1 MWGTPRRRRN
11 GRSLAVAGA
20 DEVGAPIE
28 AALSRTLAGRALAQ
42 TGEADRAVSELQH
55 AAAALEACGALR
67 WRDEAE
73 RELRRLG
80 HRVHRRTRQGK
91 VGGTGI
97 EALTSR
103 ELQVARLVVDR
114 KTNPQIAAELFL
126 SQKTVETS
134 SAQHLSEGRRV
145 LPSGARAHRRTRRQ
159 RRSLNVP
166 ARIAGVSGLL
176 AFVTFS
182 VAWIAGGLAQ
192 PSAYSVAN
200 DDISD
205 LGAMTATSPWIYNQV
220 GANLTGVL
228 VVLLGLGLWRA
239 LSPDVIGRI
248 GAAVLI
254 AEGTST
260 FFDGIF
266 HLDCQGIDAAC
277 DNVSWHSRAHK
288 IESGFTAALS
298 LLAPLILAF
307 AFRRN
312 PGWRDSWIP
321 SVLTVPAVFVAN
333 AAFSTIGDGAAT
345 RAGTVVI
352 FAWIAFVSVRLLQK
366 GETKAPPLS

>member
-1 MWGTPRRRRN
+1 M
-11 GRSLAVAGA
+11 
-20 DEVGAPIE
+20 
-28 AALSRTLAGRALAQ
+28 
-42 TGEADRAVSELQH
+42 
-55 AAAALEACGALR
+55 
-67 WRDEAE
+67 
-73 RELRRLG
+73 
-80 HRVHRRTRQGK
+80 
-91 VGGTGI
+91 
-97 EALTSR
+97 
-103 ELQVARLVVDR
+103 
-114 KTNPQIAAELFL
+114 
-126 SQKTVETS
+126 
-134 SAQHLSEGRRV
+134 
-145 LPSGARAHRRTRRQ
+145 
-159 RRSLNVP
+159 P
-166 ARIAGVSGLL
+166 ARIAGVCGLL
-176 AFVTFS
+176 AFVTFN

-254 AEGTST
+254 AEGIST

-288 IESGFTAALS
+288 IESGFTGAFS

-333 AAFSTIGDGAAT
+333 VAFSSS
-345 RAGTVVI
+345 R
-352 FAWIAFVSVRLLQK
+352 
-366 GETKAPPLS
+366 

>member
-1 MWGTPRRRRN
+1 
-11 GRSLAVAGA
+11 
-20 DEVGAPIE
+20 
-28 AALSRTLAGRALAQ
+28 
-42 TGEADRAVSELQH
+42 
-55 AAAALEACGALR
+55 
-67 WRDEAE
+67 
-73 RELRRLG
+73 
-80 HRVHRRTRQGK
+80 
-91 VGGTGI
+91 
-97 EALTSR
+97 
-103 ELQVARLVVDR
+103 
-114 KTNPQIAAELFL
+114 
-126 SQKTVETS
+126 
-134 SAQHLSEGRRV
+134 
-145 LPSGARAHRRTRRQ
+145 
-159 RRSLNVP
+159 
-166 ARIAGVSGLL
+166 
-176 AFVTFS
+176 
-182 VAWIAGGLAQ
+182 
-192 PSAYSVAN
+192 VAN

-277 DNVSWHSRAHK
+277 DNVSWHSHAHK
-288 IESGFTAALS
+288 IESAFTAALS

-366 GETKAPPLS
+366 GETKAPALS